1 MDSSARSL
9 EDLVSAFRSATLPR
23 DEWTHAAHL
32 RVGVWHVLTYGDAAF
47 EQLREDIRRLN
58 EAHGTPNTDTSGYH
72 ETITWLFVRLITHLR
87 DQHPPDISAAR
98 LADLAVELLSD
109 RSMPGR
115 YYSPA
120 RLASSEAR
128 GRVVAP
134 DRDPLPG

>member
-32 RVGVWHVLTYGDAAF
+32 LVGVWHVLTFGEAALD
-47 EQLREDIRRLN
+47 ELRAAIRRLN

-72 ETITWLFVRLITHLR
+72 ETITWLFVRLIAHLR

-120 RLASSEAR
+120 LLASSEAR
-128 GRVVAP
+128 VRVVAP

>member
-87 DQHPPDISAAR
+87 DQHPPDIPAAR

-115 YYSPA
+115 YYSPSL
-120 RLASSEAR
+120 LASSEAR
-128 GRVVAP
+128 ARVVAP

>member
-87 DQHPPDISAAR
+87 DQHPPDIPAAR

-115 YYSPA
+115 YYSPLL
-120 RLASSEAR
+120 LASSEAR